1 MIMYKKSVN
10 AGSRSDMTKAED
22 DREMLPETI
31 AKNTNCVSIDDDKGS
46 DESGHHCIN
55 AQDEVC

>member
-31 AKNTNCVSIDDDKGS
+31 AKNTNCVSIDE